1 MNKFRYLVFIFYFLF
16 ACNDNFQEIKEINNY
31 ETFPLG
37 VAENVKLIYT
47 DSAKVK
53 AILTSPLNKDY
64 TNQKFPYSEFPIGI
78 KIKFYDKDKNASI
91 VTSNYA
97 IIYNRTNIIN
107 FIGDVV
113 INTYDGSI
121 LKTSQLFWDPEQEWL
136 FTEKKFS
143 FKNIDYDIV
152 GKKLDANRSF
162 TIFSTGNIEGKVTVE
177 ENDSKTI
184 INEN

>member
-1 MNKFRYLVFIFYFLF
+1 MNKFRYLVFSFYFLF

-78 KIKFYDKDKNASI
+78 KIKFYEKYTLSF
-91 VTSNYA
+91 VSNC
-97 IIYNRTNIIN
+97 N
-107 FIGDVV
+107 FE
-113 INTYDGSI
+113 
-121 LKTSQLFWDPEQEWL
+121 LQCK
-136 FTEKKFS
+136 
-143 FKNIDYDIV
+143 
-152 GKKLDANRSF
+152 
-162 TIFSTGNIEGKVTVE
+162 
-177 ENDSKTI
+177 
-184 INEN
+184 